1 MELKQKKRD
10 EIPHEYQWKLEHIFE
25 STNAWQASID
35 EVQNALK
42 EVETFKGNIT
52 TGQALLDC
60 LNMVN
65 EIYKKLSNI
74 YAYARMRMDED
85 GSIPSSQEMADK
97 AQSFWVK
104 VQSAISFV
112 KPEILAFSEEE
123 IQAFINSTSGL
134 ELYNH
139 YLNDLMREKPHV
151 LSAEIEKILADADEI
166 GNASSNIYDMLKDTD
181 LKFGTIVDENG
192 DTVTVTQG
200 RFISLLQSKDRRVRK
215 ETFELYYDVY
225 LGLKNTLASLMSS
238 NVKKDVFFSK
248 TRNFPSSLE
257 ASLHENN
264 IPTAV
269 YEQLVKTVNEFL
281 PALHKYM
288 GLRKKALKLDELHA
302 YDLYVPIVENVESD
316 VSYEEAKAKL
326 VEGLAPL
333 GEEYIKAMQEGL
345 KSENGWIDV
354 YENEN
359 KASGAYAWGTYTS
372 HPFVLLNY
380 DGKMDDMFTL
390 AHEIGHAM
398 HSFYSNAEQ
407 PYIYS
412 HYSLFLAEVAS
423 TVNEALLMEYMLKE
437 TAGKKDDTMRAYL
450 INEYLEQFRTTVFR
464 QVMFAEFEA
473 KTHEMVENGQSL
485 TMEALNSVYRALNEK
500 YYGKDV
506 IIDDRLDIEWARIP
520 HFYRAFYVYQYA
532 TGYSSAIAIS
542 QKILQEGEKGK
553 EATSAYLE
561 FLKAGGSDYPINVL
575 KKVGVDMESPEPV
588 RQALKVFEGLINQLE
603 ELLS

>member
-1 MELKQKKRD
+1 MELKQKRRD
-10 EIPHEYQWKLEHIFE
+10 EIPQEYQWKLEHIYE
-25 STNAWQASID
+25 SAIKWQESID
-35 EVQNALK
+35 ELQNELK
-42 EVETFKGNIT
+42 EVEKFKGNLN
-52 TGQALLDC
+52 TGQSLLDC

-65 EIYKKLSNI
+65 KIDEKLSSI
-74 YAYARMRMDED
+74 FAYARMRLDEE
-85 GSIPSSQEMADK
+85 GSIPSSQAMTDK
-97 AQSFWVK
+97 AQTLWVK
-104 VQSAISFV
+104 VLSTVSFV
-112 KPEILAFSEEE
+112 DPEILALSKED
-123 IQAFINSTSGL
+123 IQNFISSTPGL

-139 YLNDLMREKPHV
+139 YLNDLMRKKPHV
-151 LSAEIEKILADADEI
+151 LSAEIEKILADSGEI
-166 GNASSNIYDMLKDTD
+166 GNASSNIYNMLKDTD

-200 RFISLLQSKDRRVRK
+200 RFISLLQSSDRRVRK
-215 ETFELYYDVY
+215 ETFELYYDAY
-225 LGLKNTLASLMSS
+225 LNLKNTMASLMSS

-248 TRNFPSSLE
+248 TRNFNTSLE

-264 IPTAV
+264 IPTTV

-288 GLRKKALKLDELHA
+288 GLRKKVLKLDELHA
-302 YDLYVPIVENVESD
+302 YDLYVPIVENVESKI
-316 VSYEEAKAKL
+316 SYEDAKVKL
-326 VEGLAPL
+326 VEGLRPL
-333 GEEYIKAMQEGL
+333 GEEYIKAMQEGM

-359 KASGAYAWGTYTS
+359 KSSGAYAWGTYST
-372 HPFVLLNY
+372 HPYVLLNY

-390 AHEIGHAM
+390 AHEMGHAM
-398 HSFYSNAEQ
+398 HSFYSNANQ
-407 PYIYS
+407 PYMYAG
-412 HYSLFLAEVAS
+412 YSLFLAEVAS
-423 TVNEALLMEYMLKE
+423 TVNEALLMEYMLKS
-437 TAGKKDDTMRAYL
+437 TTDKKMVAYL
-450 INEYLEQFRTTVFR
+450 LNEYLEQFRTTVFR

-473 KTHEMVENGQSL
+473 KTHEMVEDGQAL
-485 TMEALNSVYRALNEK
+485 TMETLNGVYRELNEK

-506 IIDDRLDIEWARIP
+506 IIDDKLDIEWARIP

-542 QKILQEGEKGK
+542 QKILQEGKKGE
-553 EATSAYLE
+553 EATTAYLE

-588 RQALKVFEGLINQLE
+588 REALKVFEGLINQLQ